1 MTGKYIKFRIFWV
14 GFTFIV
20 LFAVIG
26 AKAVHLQVYSGP
38 WLAQKASSQYEKSL
52 KSHGMRG
59 TVYDRN
65 LREVAVT
72 IDVTSI
78 AARPAKIKHPQA
90 ASRALAKALK
100 TDRRKIRKILASKSP
115 FVWIKRQAS
124 PKETAAVK
132 ALKLDGIEFV
142 PERNRFYPNKT
153 LASQALG
160 FTGLDGYGLEGIE
173 FSYDKYL
180 RGSDGKQKVFRDA
193 LGEVFNKE
201 QKKEGRSVAGHNI
214 ILTID
219 GNVQYIA
226 ESALAEAVKEYSAR
240 SAMAI
245 VMEPQTGAILALA
258 HVPFFNPN
266 AYADFNK
273 ELWRNRA
280 ITDPFEPGSTM
291 KIFSAAAA
299 IEFGNIKAHDIFY
312 CENGAYRIGQNVVHD
327 IKKHGWLSLQQI
339 IKYSSNIGAVKLSEK
354 IGSQRLY
361 LMFRKFGFGAKTEI
375 DSPGETAGS
384 LTHYKNW
391 TTVDTGAIAFGYG
404 VAVSGI
410 QLITAA
416 SAIANDGIL
425 VKPYLVQAITDA
437 NNEPLKQ
444 FQPQTVRRVIS
455 EKTARTIK
463 TIMKTV
469 ITKGGTGVNAALE
482 GYTVCGKTGTARKLD
497 ESGTYSETRHI
508 ASFVGFTP
516 ADDPKLTILVVID
529 EPRGQY
535 YGGTVAAPVFRRIAR
550 EALNYLNIAPGSGI
564 KQFANARRIEA
575 RG

>member
-1 MTGKYIKFRIFWV
+1 MIGKYIKLRVFLV
-14 GFTFIV
+14 GLAFIA

-26 AKAVHLQVYSGP
+26 AKAVHLQVYRSP
-38 WLAQKASSQYEKSL
+38 WLAQKASSQYEQSL
-52 KSHGMRG
+52 KSSGKRG

-65 LREVAVT
+65 SREMAVT

-78 AARPAKIKHPQA
+78 AARPSKIKHPKA
-90 ASRALAKALK
+90 ASRALAKILK
-100 TDRRKIRKILASKSP
+100 ADRRRILKKLKSKGP

-132 ALKLDGIEFV
+132 ALNLDGIEFV

-153 LASQALG
+153 LASQAIG

-173 FSYDKYL
+173 FSYDQYL
-180 RGSDGKQKVFRDA
+180 RGSASKHTVFKDA
-193 LGEVFNKE
+193 LGKVFNE
-201 QKKEGRSVAGHNI
+201 AQKKEGRSGGHNI

-219 GNVQYIA
+219 RAIQYIT
-226 ESALAEAVKEYSAR
+226 ESALEETVKEYSAR
-240 SAMAI
+240 SGMAI
-245 VMEPQTGAILALA
+245 VMESQTGAILALA
-258 HVPFFNPN
+258 HVPLFNPN
-266 AYADFNK
+266 AYTDFNK

-299 IEFGNIKAHDIFY
+299 IESGNIKASTIFY
-312 CENGAYRIGQNVVHD
+312 CENGAYKIGRNVVHD

-339 IKYSSNIGAVKLSEK
+339 IKYSSNIGAVKISEK
-354 IGSQRLY
+354 VGSKRLY
-361 LMFRKFGFGAKTEI
+361 VMFRKFGFGTKTEI

-384 LTHYKNW
+384 LAHYKNW
-391 TTVDTGAIAFGYG
+391 ATVDTGAISFGYG
-404 VAVSGI
+404 ISVSAI
-410 QLITAA
+410 QLITAV

-425 VKPYLVQAITDA
+425 MKPYFVQAITDQ

-455 EKTARTIK
+455 KKTARIVK

-469 ITKGGTGVNAALE
+469 TTKGGTGVNAALE
-482 GYTVCGKTGTARKLD
+482 GYTVGGKTGTARKLD
-497 ESGTYSETRHI
+497 KNGTYSTTTHM

-516 ADDPKLTILVVID
+516 AENPKLSILVIID
-529 EPRGQY
+529 EPKGKY

-550 EALNYLNIAPGSGI
+550 EALNYLNIPPGSGT
-564 KQFANARRIEA
+564 KQFAISRRIGA
-575 RG
+575 NG

>member
-1 MTGKYIKFRIFWV
+1 MINKYIKLRVFLV
-14 GFTFIV
+14 ALAFIA

-26 AKAVHLQVYSGP
+26 AKAVHLQVYRSP

-52 KSHGMRG
+52 KSSGKRG

-65 LREVAVT
+65 LREMAVT

-78 AARPAKIKHPQA
+78 GARTSKIKDPKTASRTLAKI
-90 ASRALAKALK
+90 LKA
-100 TDRRKIRKILASKSP
+100 DRRYILKKLKSKGP

-132 ALKLDGIEFV
+132 SLNLAGIEFV

-153 LASQALG
+153 LASQAVG

-173 FSYDKYL
+173 FSYDGFL
-180 RGSDGKQKVFRDA
+180 RGSAGQHTVFKDA
-193 LGEVFNKE
+193 LGKVFNEE
-201 QKKEGRSVAGHNI
+201 QEAENRNGGRDI

-219 GNVQYIA
+219 RAVQYIA
-226 ESALAEAVKEYSAR
+226 ESALEEAVKEYSAQ
-240 SAMAI
+240 SGMAI
-245 VMEPQTGAILALA
+245 VMQPQTGAILAMA

-266 AYADFNK
+266 SYTDFNK
-273 ELWRNRA
+273 QLWRNRA
-280 ITDPFEPGSTM
+280 ITDPFEPGSTI

-299 IEFGNIKAHDIFY
+299 IESSNIRAHDIFY
-312 CENGAYRIGQNVVHD
+312 CENGAYKIGRNVVHD

-339 IKYSSNIGAVKLSEK
+339 VKYSSNIGAVKVSEK
-354 IGSQRLY
+354 VGAKRLY
-361 LMFRKFGFGAKTEI
+361 MMFRKFGFGSKTGI

-384 LTHYKNW
+384 LAHYKNW
-391 TTVDTGAIAFGYG
+391 TSVDTGAIAFGYG
-404 VAVSGI
+404 VSVSAL

-425 VKPYLVQAITDA
+425 MKPYLVQAITDQSGA
-437 NNEPLKQ
+437 PLKQ
-444 FQPQTVRRVIS
+444 FQPQVVRRVLAK
-455 EKTARTIK
+455 KTARTVK
-463 TIMKTV
+463 AIMKTV
-469 ITKGGTGVNAALE
+469 TTKGGTGVNAALD

-497 ESGTYSETRHI
+497 KSGTYSNNRHM

-516 ADDPKLTILVVID
+516 AENPKLAILVVID
-529 EPRGQY
+529 EPQGKY

-550 EALNYLNIAPGSGI
+550 EALNYLNIPPSSGV
-564 KQFANARRIEA
+564 KRFATSRRIEA
-575 RG
+575 SG